1 MADQTPPPGQ
11 YPSSG
16 FTVPRPFQFAKRIP
30 GDLPFVVRPSK
41 GRTALVQ
48 GGAMAVGLLPLLCCV
63 GIGLSADT
71 GIGDSPAIVL
81 AFLLPLL
88 FLVPLFL
95 FIWLMAVLGG
105 PTLAADQH
113 GLWIRARKMPVKAI
127 WLPWESIAR
136 IYTRRW
142 MLDRAVCVQ
151 PHDPSAGSGTGVWAA
166 MDQGM
171 AQALLGSKFNASTV
185 LGDKREPEIMA
196 ALAHFARGRTYSG

>member
-1 MADQTPPPGQ
+1 MADQYPPGPS
-11 YPSSG
+11 YPDSG
-16 FTVPRPFQFAKRIP
+16 FTVPRPFQIAKRIP

-63 GIGLSADT
+63 GLGLSANT
-71 GIGDSPAIVL
+71 GIADSPAIVL
-81 AFLLPLL
+81 AFLLPLAV
-88 FLVPLFL
+88 FLPMFL
-95 FIWLMAVLGG
+95 LIWLMAVLGG

-127 WLPWESIAR
+127 WLPWEAIAR
-136 IYTRRW
+136 IYVRRW

-151 PHDPSAGSGTGVWAA
+151 PHDPGAGAGTGIWAA

-171 AQALLGSKFNASTV
+171 GQALLGAKFNASAT
-185 LGDKREPEIMA
+185 LGDKREAEIMN
-196 ALAHFARGRTYSG
+196 ALAHFSRGRTYIG